1 MASLSLN
8 NSLINEYTNLFN
20 TCVIDPGKTAI
31 VEKILAKIISNKAR
45 YETVGKQ
52 LNIPWFFIAIIH
64 QMEASMNFNC
74 HLHNGD
80 PLSART
86 VHVPAGR
93 PKNGNPPFIW
103 EDSAADALTMMNIDK
118 WSDWSVPGTLYKIE
132 GYNGWGYRMK
142 HPQVYSPY
150 LWGYSNHYQK
160 GKYIADGTWSDNAV
174 SQQCGAAVLLR
185 RLSEKNE
192 IFFLGDPKINPD
204 DDITKPILR
213 YSKSKINY
221 GAELQKFLNTF
232 PGIYVKPDGWLG
244 DKTSE
249 AFKKVTG
256 YYLMGDERAE

>member
-1 MASLSLN
+1 MARVSFTSSLMD
-8 NSLINEYTNLFN
+8 EYKNLFN
-20 TCVIDPGKTAI
+20 TCVIDSNRTAL
-31 VEKILAKIISNKAR
+31 VEKIVNKMLSNKSR
-45 YETVGKQ
+45 YDTVAKK
-52 LNIPWFFIAIIH
+52 LKIPWFFIAAIH

-80 PLSART
+80 PLTSRT

-93 PKNGNPPFIW
+93 PKTGNPPFTW
-103 EDSAADALTMMNIDK
+103 EDSATDALTMMKIDQ
-118 WSDWSVPGTLYKIE
+118 WNDWSLPGTLYKIE

-150 LWGYSNHYQK
+150 LWGFSNHYQK
-160 GKYIADGTWSDNAV
+160 GKYIADGTWSDTAV

-192 IFFLGDPKINPD
+192 ISFSGEPVINHEN
-204 DDITKPILR
+204 DITKPLLR

-221 GAELQKFLNTF
+221 GAELQNFLNTF
-232 PGIYVKPDGWLG
+232 PGIYVKPDGCPG

-256 YYLMGDERAE
+256 YYLAGDERAG